1 MIAGTRCG
9 ARAEPHRSAR
19 NADVPQ
25 SLRAADRAQAPPL
38 PLSIVP
44 LPATTVSRRR
54 LAAASALIVPLIAT
68 APSWTARSVVNV
80 TLLFST
86 TLPAMLM
93 LLPATSAVLTLVV
106 RYVVAAVTVTLAS
119 PATLPTAA
127 PRVAV
132 EVPALMVKLRG
143 VASESIVARPAA
155 VNATAP
161 PAPVDVP
168 VPPKLKIVTCAPS
181 VVGSLNVTLPPAPPP
196 RPHPCRPAR

>member
-1 MIAGTRCG
+1 M
-9 ARAEPHRSAR
+9 
-19 NADVPQ
+19 
-25 SLRAADRAQAPPL
+25 
-38 PLSIVP
+38 P
-44 LPATTVSRRR
+44 LPATTVNRRR

-132 EVPALMVKLRG
+132 EVPALIVKLRG

-168 VPPKLKIVTCAPS
+168 APPKLKIVTCAPS
-181 VVGSLNVTLPPAPPP
+181 VVGSLNATLPPAPPP